1 LGFSISKKEFTMRKL
16 FMLVAAA
23 SLLLGTVGAASAA
36 PLNWAGTSSTLLG
49 DLPEVLVLGGGVA
62 TVNNSSG
69 ILPAHLSTLR
79 LKGSRGGVAG
89 TVTVLI
95 TDPDTEGNG
104 IAAVIVAAQ
113 AGTGTLGGI
122 SGAVASTG
130 VLTRNQLPVR
140 GVSKICLITTTCDVF
155 LELVL
160 TQPTTVNGVPGS
172 AVIGVGV
179 GGLITVGAGT
189 NTIRI
194 SVQGAPWTVKTIT
207 AVDHITTINLN
218 TTFVTVSAKGFAH
231 GPGSATSSNTAALSG
246 VVQIVTPVQIVTNLQ
261 LGSSKKLSGS
271 ISLLIH
277 FIPEPGLLV
286 LLGSGVVGLALLGSR
301 RMRK

>member
-1 LGFSISKKEFTMRKL
+1 MRKL

-23 SLLLGTVGAASAA
+23 SLLLGTVGAANAA
-36 PLNWAGTSSTLLG
+36 PLNWEGTSVTLLG
-49 DLPEVLVLGGGVA
+49 DLPQVVVLGGGVA

-69 ILPAHLSTLR
+69 VLPAHLSTLR
-79 LKGSRGGVAG
+79 LKGSRGGISG

-95 TDPDTEGNG
+95 TDPETEGNG
-104 IAAVIVAAQ
+104 IAAVIVQAR
-113 AGTGTLGGI
+113 AGTGTFGGI

-140 GVSKICLITTTCDVF
+140 GVSKICLITTTCGSF
-155 LELVL
+155 LELIL

-172 AVIGVGV
+172 AIVGV
-179 GGLITVGAGT
+179 GIGGLVTVGAGT
-189 NTIRI
+189 ATIRI
-194 SVQGAPWTVKTIT
+194 SLQGAPWTIKTVS
-207 AVDHITTINLN
+207 AVDHIETANGN
-218 TTFVTVSAKGFAH
+218 TTFVTKTVKGFAH
-231 GPGSATSSNTAALSG
+231 GPTSATSSSTAAVSG

-261 LGSSKKLSGS
+261 LGTSKKLSGS

-277 FIPEPGLLV
+277 FVPEPGLLV

>member
-1 LGFSISKKEFTMRKL
+1 MRKL
-16 FMLVAAA
+16 LMLVAAA
-23 SLLLGTVGAASAA
+23 SLLLGTVGAANAA
-36 PLNWAGTSSTLLG
+36 PLNWEGTSFTLLG
-49 DLPEVLVLGGGVA
+49 DLPVIEVLGGGVA

-69 ILPAHLSTLR
+69 VLPAHLSTLR
-79 LKGSRGGVAG
+79 LKGSRGGISG

-95 TDPDTEGNG
+95 TDPETEGNG
-104 IAAVIVAAQ
+104 IAAVIVAAR
-113 AGTGTLGGI
+113 AGTGTFGGI

-140 GVSKICLITTTCDVF
+140 GVSKICLITTTCGAF
-155 LELVL
+155 LELIL

-172 AVIGVGV
+172 AIVGVGV
-179 GGLITVGAGT
+179 GGLITVGGGT
-189 NTIRI
+189 ATIRI
-194 SVQGAPWTVKTIT
+194 SLQGAPWTINTVS
-207 AVDHITTINLN
+207 AVDHIETVLGN
-218 TTFVTVSAKGFAH
+218 TTFVTKTVKGFAH
-231 GPGSATSSNTAALSG
+231 GPTSATSSSTAAVSG

-261 LGSSKKLSGS
+261 LGTNQKLSGS

-277 FIPEPGLLV
+277 FVPEPGLLV